1 MYTYLL
7 QQSLYE
13 SIYQLQER
21 DRLLKE
27 WDEAL
32 QRSGENDYKDLN
44 RQYLGKGRCKTL
56 LIYLEKAEGNTRL
69 FIILLKRSTCLR
81 EETWTFFLPIFTF
94 SLGHGSQI
102 HNLVSFIASPNC
114 HFLFSALPSL
124 LKNTLSPSAV
134 CIMYCI
140 WCSCLVPGTVQNIV
154 HALLCTW
161 APRSC
166 LFKN

>member
-1 MYTYLL
+1 MCIYLL

-69 FIILLKRSTCLR
+69 FIILLKRNASEKR
-81 EETWTFFLPIFTF
+81 PGPFLPIFTF

-124 LKNTLSPSAV
+124 LKNSLSPSAV